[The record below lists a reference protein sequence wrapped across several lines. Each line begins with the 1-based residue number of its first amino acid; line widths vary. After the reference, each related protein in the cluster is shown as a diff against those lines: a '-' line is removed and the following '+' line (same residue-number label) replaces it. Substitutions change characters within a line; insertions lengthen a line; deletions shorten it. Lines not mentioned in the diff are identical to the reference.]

1 MHRRGRQ
8 LGAVNGTSAFN
19 PDAYVRSQ
27 AGIGYEIA
35 KRVIDVLISTTALL
49 LCMPLLI
56 LSALAIILESPGPV
70 LYRRRVIG
78 KGGIPF
84 DALKL
89 RTMIESKEDEVRR
102 DEKLAVEFNNN
113 HKLRNDP
120 RVTRV
125 GKILR
130 KYSIDE
136 LPQLVNVLLG
146 QMSLVGPRMIS
157 FPELEKFGTWSY
169 MVLETKPGITGL
181 WQVSGR
187 SDLPYEERIC
197 LSVYYV
203 KNRCLLLDLKILAKT
218 IPAVLSGRGA
228 Y

>member
-1 MHRRGRQ
+1 MHRRRQ
-8 LGAVNGTSAFN
+8 ELGAVNGTSAFN
-19 PDAYVRSQ
+19 PDAYERSQ
-27 AGIGYEIA
+27 VGIGYEII
-35 KRVIDVLISTTALL
+35 KRIIDILISVTALFV
-49 LCMPLLI
+49 CMPLLM
-56 LSALAIILESPGPV
+56 LSALAIILDSPGPV

-78 KGGIPF
+78 KGGVPF

-89 RTMIESKEDEVRR
+89 RTMVENEEDEVRR
-102 DEKLAVEFNNN
+102 DEKLAEEFSNN

-120 RVTRV
+120 RVTRI

-169 MVLETKPGITGL
+169 TVLETKPGITGL

-187 SDLPYEERIC
+187 SDLPYEERIW
-197 LSVYYV
+197 LNVYYV
-203 KNRCLLLDLKILAKT
+203 QNRSLLLDLNILTKT
-218 IPAVLSGRGA
+218 IPVVLSGRGA